1 MESRNLNPRAVLFDV
16 YSTLLLVGPPPSDAE
31 ARWKRLWSTFLPQP
45 PRWTRLEFSAACSQ
59 VIARRHSEARAR
71 GISWPEIQWPSVVI
85 ELIPELRQ
93 LSEPDQEEFIYA
105 HIQTGRTLRLD
116 PAAAA
121 TLQWLARRG
130 TTLGVASNSQAYT
143 LRELESELAGHAL
156 SLEIFQPELCF
167 WSFQHGFSKPDPH
180 VFQFLTARLE
190 ARGIA
195 PSEALMVGDRSDND
209 IQPARRFGW
218 QAWHVTAA
226 DSPNGGPWG
235 TLLSQFQSLRS

>member
-1 MESRNLNPRAVLFDV
+1 MESRNLSPRAVLFDV

-31 ARWKRLWSTFLPQP
+31 ARWEKLWSAFLPLP
-45 PRWTRLEFSAACSQ
+45 PRWSRLEFSAACSQ
-59 VIARRHSEARAR
+59 VIASRHAKDRAL
-71 GISWPEIQWPSVVI
+71 GISWPEIQWPSVVCN
-85 ELIPELRQ
+85 LIPELRQ
-93 LSEPDQEEFIYA
+93 VPEADLEEFIYA
-105 HIQTGRTLRLD
+105 HIQTGRTIRLD

-121 TLQWLARRG
+121 TLQWLTRRG

-180 VFQFLTARLE
+180 VFQMLTARLE

-195 PSEALMVGDRSDND
+195 PSEVLMVGDRSDND
-209 IQPARRFGW
+209 IQPARLFGW
-218 QAWHVTAA
+218 QTWQLTAA
-226 DSPNGGPWG
+226 DSPLGGPW
-235 TLLSQFQSLRS
+235 TSLLSQFQSLRT